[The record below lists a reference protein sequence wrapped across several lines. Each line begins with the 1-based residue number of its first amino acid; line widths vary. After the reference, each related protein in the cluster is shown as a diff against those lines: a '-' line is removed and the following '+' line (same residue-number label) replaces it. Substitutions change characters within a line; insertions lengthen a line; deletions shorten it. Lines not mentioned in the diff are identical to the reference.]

1 MIHLFFQ
8 QTLLIG
14 IVPYLLIALIL
25 LFVSNLTLN
34 SIRKEIIEFKEN
46 MDKPTLNAQL
56 MFKAGEC
63 LINMF
68 KWGIIGGLITLL
80 VYAIGEDGELLGYDL
95 GFASGVIAI
104 FTISYTFSRM
114 IAMAY
119 YLKGG
124 KTE

>member
-1 MIHLFFQ
+1 MIHLFLQ

-14 IVPYLLIALIL
+14 ILPFLLIALVL
-25 LFVSNLTLN
+25 LFVSKATLK

-68 KWGIIGGLITLL
+68 KWGIIGSLISLL
-80 VYAIGEDGELLGYDL
+80 VFAIGEDGPIEDFI

-104 FTISYTFSRM
+104 FTISYTFSRI